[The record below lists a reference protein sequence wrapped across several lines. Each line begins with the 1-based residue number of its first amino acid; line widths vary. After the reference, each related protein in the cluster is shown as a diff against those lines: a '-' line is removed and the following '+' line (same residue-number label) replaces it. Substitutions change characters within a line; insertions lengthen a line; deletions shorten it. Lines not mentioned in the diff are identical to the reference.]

1 MAHERSIGGFVR
13 AHRVGLATVCCA
25 LLGFLGA
32 AAGLRI
38 QWNRGFESPPL
49 AVGFVVLAVF
59 VAIHLFRQRR
69 PQTMLLAGA
78 AVVLVEGL
86 TTGSSSLATIIFLA
100 DLLYAA
106 ALYSPARWIDV
117 AGIVL
122 GGVGILLS
130 LGFSVVWGDAIV
142 GAAAATLPLLC
153 ATSVWWGR
161 AVRSP
166 RLEAE
171 RERAR
176 ADTIERAADALR
188 NDAIIQERLGISR
201 DLHDVIAGHLSA
213 IAMQSSASL
222 ERSSTD
228 VERLRR
234 SMEAIRLSSVEALA
248 DMRVMID
255 VLRAD
260 GHDSVAGATDPGAPG
275 SLTDLDRALE
285 VARAN
290 GLHVE
295 VDAPPVDQLA
305 ALPAVPST
313 IGYRIVVE
321 CLTNVAKHAPGART
335 ELTITADG
343 SDLGILVVNA
353 MPPSGRTGVR
363 GAVRGTGGEV
373 RRSGGDA
380 RSTVMGVDAVKTSLS
395 GGVGLVGLA
404 ERARI
409 AGGTLSS
416 GATDGRWSVC
426 ASIPMADGRKQS
438 PSGSTRNRTEP
449 DQAEASR

>member
-13 AHRVGLATVCCA
+13 AHRVGLATIACTI
-25 LLGFLGA
+25 LGFLGA
-32 AAGLRI
+32 VAGLRI
-38 QWNRGFESPPL
+38 QWNRSFDAPPL
-49 AVGFVVLAVF
+49 AVGFVVLSAFLV
-59 VAIHLFRQRR
+59 IHLFRQRS

-78 AVVLVEGL
+78 AVALVEGL

-117 AGIVL
+117 AGVVL
-122 GGVGILLS
+122 GGFGILLS

-142 GAAAATLPLLC
+142 GVAAATLPLLC

-234 SMEAIRLSSVEALA
+234 SMEAIRSSSVEAYFL
-248 DMRVMID
+248 I
-255 VLRAD
+255 
-260 GHDSVAGATDPGAPG
+260 
-275 SLTDLDRALE
+275 
-285 VARAN
+285 
-290 GLHVE
+290 
-295 VDAPPVDQLA
+295 
-305 ALPAVPST
+305 
-313 IGYRIVVE
+313 
-321 CLTNVAKHAPGART
+321 
-335 ELTITADG
+335 
-343 SDLGILVVNA
+343 
-353 MPPSGRTGVR
+353 
-363 GAVRGTGGEV
+363 
-373 RRSGGDA
+373 
-380 RSTVMGVDAVKTSLS
+380 
-395 GGVGLVGLA
+395 
-404 ERARI
+404 
-409 AGGTLSS
+409 
-416 GATDGRWSVC
+416 
-426 ASIPMADGRKQS
+426 
-438 PSGSTRNRTEP
+438 
-449 DQAEASR
+449 